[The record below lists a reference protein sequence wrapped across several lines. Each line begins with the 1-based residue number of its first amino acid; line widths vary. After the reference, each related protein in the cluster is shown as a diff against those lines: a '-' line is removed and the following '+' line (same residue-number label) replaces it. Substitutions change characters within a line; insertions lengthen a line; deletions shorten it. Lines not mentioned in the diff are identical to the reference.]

1 MDFVQGRAAS
11 NYLLQAL
18 PCNILRKPHFQIE
31 QTLERTPICVFENA
45 VVVALGADDFLLV
58 DYVLAVDH
66 LEEYKLSTQRQHS
79 LFPVFGVPLALLI
92 YPIIGSHFAC
102 KRFAISIES
111 PHGCLSALAKFL
123 LENVE
128 FSREFTRL
136 DRFRFIAAGVLLF
149 FDH

>member
-1 MDFVQGRAAS
+1 MRSVTLVEVSTLFPWLPPDISRPGMQTRQDAAFM
-11 NYLLQAL
+11 
-18 PCNILRKPHFQIE
+18 PE
-31 QTLERTPICVFENA
+31 
-45 VVVALGADDFLLV
+45 GADDFLLV

-66 LEEYKLSTQRQHS
+66 LEEHKLSTQRQHS
-79 LFPVFGVPLALLI
+79 LFPVFRVPLALLI